1 MRSEN
6 LARPVNTDTPTAHGD
21 AARPER
27 AQADNSGYE
36 VILENLPADYPVS
49 AAELAVIETY
59 FGDILDALFKAAA
72 EEAGGAGIRAKDC
85 SDGSCQAHQPKA
97 PGLNHG
103 KTSRR
108 GRVRARK

>member
-6 LARPVNTDTPTAHGD
+6 PAHPVNADAVTANS
-21 AARPER
+21 AAVRPER
-27 AQADNSGYE
+27 AQAGNSGYE

-85 SDGSCQAHQPKA
+85 SSGSCQAHKPKA

-108 GRVRARK
+108 GRVRAR